1 MLTDGR
7 TSDPA
12 AAGRSFATIASGD
25 VDAAAPALRYASFW
39 IRVGATL
46 IDGLVFI
53 PLSIPFLI
61 AVWNRMSTEVD
72 RSIASGQP
80 VDVTRSMGRYAGW
93 ALAVAVATYAYQA
106 LMVRYFGGT
115 IGKLAVGI
123 RVRTADG
130 NVVGW
135 REALLRPI
143 LQLIIGVGSFVPGAG
158 LITLL
163 DDLWMLWDRQ
173 KQTLHDKVAGTIVV
187 HR

>member
-1 MLTDGR
+1 MPPSPQATWAPPPPPQ
-7 TSDPA
+7 PA
-12 AAGRSFATIASGD
+12 Q
-25 VDAAAPALRYASFW
+25 RYASFW
-39 IRVGATL
+39 IRVAATL
-46 IDGLVFI
+46 IDGLVFL

-72 RSIASGQP
+72 RSISTGRHI
-80 VDVTRSMGRYAGW
+80 DTTRYVGRYAGW
-93 ALAVAVATYAYQA
+93 AFAIAAATYAYQA
-106 LMVRYFGGT
+106 LMVRYLGGT
-115 IGKLAVGI
+115 LGKLAVGI

-130 NVVGW
+130 NVPGW

-143 LQLIIGVGSFVPGAG
+143 LQLIVSFGSFVPGAG

-187 HR
+187 YH